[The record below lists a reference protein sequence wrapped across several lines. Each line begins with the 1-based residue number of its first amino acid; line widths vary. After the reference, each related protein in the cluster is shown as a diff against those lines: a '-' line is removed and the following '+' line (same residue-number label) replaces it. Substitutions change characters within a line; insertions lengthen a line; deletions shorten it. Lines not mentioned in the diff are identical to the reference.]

1 MKINLNGQMIEL
13 NETELS
19 VSKLVRLKGLNPEK
33 IVIEHNGGIL
43 GNKNWENT
51 ILRDSDNIV
60 IVSFVGGG

>member
-13 NETELS
+13 DETELS
-19 VSKLVRLKGLNPEK
+19 VNEFVKWKELNPGK

-43 GNKNWENT
+43 ENENWENT
-51 ILRDSDNIV
+51 ILRDSDSIV

>member
-1 MKINLNGQMIEL
+1 MLEL

-19 VSKLVRLKGLNPEK
+19 VSEFIKRKELNPAR

-43 GNKNWENT
+43 ENENWENT
-51 ILRDSDNIV
+51 LLRDSDSIV